1 MRQLFVIGM
10 FLVLIGHGYGS
21 VAHAISITVY
31 TDRSNWESAL
41 SGNYTEEDFSD
52 TTLNPGL
59 SVVSDSGEVDTGN
72 QVWWDRM
79 SGSPND
85 WTTTFS
91 FTPSI
96 LAFGGYWDLA
106 GPGGPG
112 QGIELTLPGLSGV
125 PLLSVDHY
133 FSGGFWGFISDT
145 AFDDVTLQAWIQSG
159 WAETF
164 ELKKLVY
171 SDSAPPPTVD
181 PIPEP
186 TTFLLVGTGLGG
198 FLLWRARQRSSKENK
213 STPLLR

>member
-52 TTLNPGL
+52 TNLNPGL
-59 SVVSDSGEVDTGN
+59 SITGDVGLVSPSA
-72 QVWWDRM
+72 QAWWDRVTRAGGET
-79 SGSPND
+79 S
-85 WTTTFS
+85 TFS
-91 FTPSI
+91 FSPSI

-106 GPGGPG
+106 GQRGPG

-145 AFDDVTLQAWIQSG
+145 AFDDVTLQAWIQRG

>member
-1 MRQLFVIGM
+1 ML
-10 FLVLIGHGYGS
+10 LVLIGNGFGS
-21 VAHAISITVY
+21 LAHAISITVY

-59 SVVSDSGEVDTGN
+59 SAVSDKGFVDTGN
-72 QVWWDRM
+72 QAWWDRM

-91 FTPSI
+91 FSPSI
-96 LAFGGYWDLA
+96 LAFGGFWDLA
-106 GPGGPG
+106 IPGGPG
-112 QGIELTLPGLSGV
+112 QGIEVTLPGLSGV
-125 PLLSVDHY
+125 PPLTIPNSFD
-133 FSGGFWGFISDT
+133 GGFWGFISDT
-145 AFDDVTLQAWIQSG
+145 AFNDVTLQAWTQSG

-171 SDSAPPPTVD
+171 SSPTTQMG

-186 TTFLLVGTGLGG
+186 TTILLVGSGLGG
-198 FLLWRARQRSSKENK
+198 ILLWRARQRSSIKNK
-213 STPLLR
+213 KPHPLLR